1 MTMEKVRNKI
11 TIELNLSSH
20 ILSSYSL
27 IGDINLLR

>member
-1 MTMEKVRNKI
+1 MTMEKVSKI